1 MLGKDFLKKKKKNL
15 RTHVRILGKRRK
27 ERAFQTEEA
36 VHKRV
41 LGKKKMENKKRKK
54 YIFFD

>member
-1 MLGKDFLKKKKKNL
+1 MLEKDFLKKKKKNL
-15 RTHVRILGKRRK
+15 RTHIRILGKRRK

-41 LGKKKMENKKRKK
+41 LGKKKTDNKKRK
-54 YIFFD
+54 